1 MGTAAATQTK
11 LDKAQARVE
20 DLEEQLKQKVE
31 QEQRM
36 SAEKYQLESRMTQS
50 TKQMERMSMNVEELQ
65 WRIRNNFELPVDIYS
80 KPAPAS
86 GTGHLQNVDKMPDN
100 NVPCS
105 KIIDG
110 HQVSNKFVI
119 PVCHQ
124 GGQQKIEAD
133 ADENDESDVIDETVG
148 DAANDISPSSDIC
161 MDYDSIEN
169 RQEQDEKGDGNNNI
183 PTVEEEEDENVDHDT
198 HFWMKDWV
206 TSPVMGKWQSHL
218 NSKILFMIILTTL
231 PVMKI
236 NQVPISMQ
244 LMKLV
249 KRNGDLRES
258 RLKHLCKFFYVS
270 INFIPSAIRSKI
282 NSSKFVIKI
291 AFNDIIKI

>member
-36 SAEKYQLESRMTQS
+36 SAEKYQLESSMTQS
-50 TKQMERMSMNVEELQ
+50 TKQMERMSMSVEELQ

-86 GTGHLQNVDKMPDN
+86 GTGHLQNVDKIPDN

-124 GGQQKIEAD
+124 GGQQKIGAD

-183 PTVEEEEDENVDHDT
+183 PTVEEEEDENVDHDSLDEGLGDISSDGEVAESPELKNPV
-198 HFWMKDWV
+198 HDNFNNI
-206 TSPVMGKWQSHL
+206 TSDEDKSSANFNATDEVSEKERRPSR
-218 NSKILFMIILTTL
+218 
-231 PVMKI
+231 
-236 NQVPISMQ
+236 ISFETP
-244 LMKLV
+244 L
-249 KRNGDLRES
+249 
-258 RLKHLCKFFYVS
+258 
-270 INFIPSAIRSKI
+270 
-282 NSSKFVIKI
+282 
-291 AFNDIIKI
+291 